1 MPSTHLKNPPIV
13 LTAIGTVAA
22 ALVSSIIGTY
32 APVFLLNENQVLYLF
47 STSAQVVGGVFGL
60 TIAGYTFL
68 RNELDRQKKEDE
80 SLAEQIDELKARYF
94 YLATFITGVSAL
106 AIFTSLLTIS
116 VGTPHRANEIVIA
129 INASQSIVVAAVLSI
144 AYFILDIFRPGRIE
158 RISDG
163 IRKDLDRE
171 SENDKG
177 SLEEFLR
184 SFNQIEQLLDSYQNH
199 YLQNRQQTRYRTSTA
214 RIPKPK
220 IVEFIYRSELIDGD
234 IRTKLVDL
242 IRLRNSLIH
251 GTELFVSKHTVAEA
265 STLLDVLRAALSI
278 RNATTIEPV
287 PTTTAEE

>member
-1 MPSTHLKNPPIV
+1 MPATHLKNPPIV
-13 LTAIGTVAA
+13 LTAVGTIVA
-22 ALVSSIIGTY
+22 ALVSSLIGVY
-32 APVFLLNENQVLYLF
+32 APVFLLNDNQVLYLF

-94 YLATFITGVSAL
+94 YLATFITAVSAL

-116 VGTPHRANEIVIA
+116 VGTPHRANENVIA
-129 INASQSIVVAAVLSI
+129 INASQSVVVAAVLSI

-171 SENDKG
+171 STSDKG

-184 SFNQIEQLLDSYQNH
+184 SFNQIEQLLDAYQND
-199 YLQNRQQTRYRTSTA
+199 YLQNRQQARYRTSIA

-220 IVEFIYRSELIDGD
+220 IVEFIFRSELIDGD
-234 IRTKLVDL
+234 IRTRLVDL

-251 GTELFVSKHTVAEA
+251 GTELYVSKHTVTEA
-265 STLLDVLRAALSI
+265 ATLLEVLRTALMNRNSVAAEPT
-278 RNATTIEPV
+278 ATI
-287 PTTTAEE
+287 PTSE